1 MKQREH
7 QQQSNFMKISVTKTL
22 LAICLALSSVI
33 KSQDDLLSMVEEP
46 EDKKPK
52 KVYATF
58 KTLKI
63 GNAQT
68 TETVKKKHLDYRIS
82 HRFGNVYDNTTKNPL
97 NDAAQTGFGFD
108 NASDIRNSLEYGILD
123 NLSVGIGRSRLN
135 RVVDGSV
142 KWRFLTQTTNFK
154 IPVSMA
160 FFGSMGYTHRPT
172 SDIYAG
178 VIKNFETKEAHRVSY
193 VSQLIIASKLN
204 NSISLEL
211 LPTYVYRNFIKES
224 TNPENNS
231 TDVNGFVSIGFGGRI
246 KLTKRVSLIG
256 DYYYNLGS
264 FYTNNPN
271 IRNPLSFGAELE
283 TGGHVFSLF
292 FTNASGLIEN
302 TYLPSTTDSWSK
314 GQVKF
319 GFSISRTFA
328 L

>member
-1 MKQREH
+1 
-7 QQQSNFMKISVTKTL
+7 MKITKFKIAAIIL
-22 LAICLALSSVI
+22 LTTAVPSINA
-33 KSQDDLLSMVEEP
+33 QDDLLSLVEEP
-46 EDKKPK
+46 KDTKPK

-82 HRFGNVYDNTTKNPL
+82 HRFGNAYDNTTKNPL

-135 RVVDGSV
+135 KLVDGSV
-142 KWRFLTQTTNFK
+142 KWRFLTQTTDFS
-154 IPVSMA
+154 IPVSVA
-160 FFGSMGYTHRPT
+160 FYGSMGYTHRPT
-172 SDIYAG
+172 TDIYAG
-178 VIKNFETKEAHRVSY
+178 VNKNFATKESHRVNY

-204 NSISLEL
+204 SAISLEL
-211 LPTYVYRNFIKES
+211 LPTYVYRNFIKENIN
-224 TNPENNS
+224 TNNNS
-231 TDVNGFVSIGFGGRI
+231 ADVNGFVSIGFGGRI
-246 KLTKRVSLIG
+246 TVTKRVSVIG
-256 DYYYNLGS
+256 DYYYNVGNY
-264 FYTNNPN
+264 FTNNPN
-271 IRNPLSFGAELE
+271 IKNPLSLGVELE

-292 FTNASGLIEN
+292 FTNATGLVEN
-302 TYLPSTTDSWSK
+302 NYLPYTTDSWTNA
-314 GQVKF
+314 QIKF

>member
-1 MKQREH
+1 
-7 QQQSNFMKISVTKTL
+7 MKISFEKVFL
-22 LAICLALSSVI
+22 FIFLSASI
-33 KSQDDLLSMVEEP
+33 AAKSQDDLLSLVEEP
-46 EDKKPK
+46 VDKKPK

-68 TETVKKKHLDYRIS
+68 TETVKKRHLDYRIS
-82 HRFGNVYDNTTKNPL
+82 HRFGNAYDNTTKNPL
-97 NDAAQTGFGFD
+97 NDAAQSGFGFD

-135 RVVDGSV
+135 KLVDGSV
-142 KWRFLTQTTNFK
+142 KWRFLTQTTNFSV
-154 IPVSMA
+154 PVSIA
-160 FFGSMGYTHRPT
+160 FFGSLGYTHRPT

-178 VIKNFETKEAHRVSY
+178 VIKNFETKEAHRINY
-193 VSQLIIASKLN
+193 VSQFIIASKLN

-224 TNPENNS
+224 INTENNS
-231 TDVNGFVSIGFGGRI
+231 FDENGFLSIGFGGRI

-256 DYYYNLGS
+256 DYFYNVGS
-264 FYTNNPN
+264 FFANNPN
-271 IRNPLSFGAELE
+271 IKNPLSFGAELE

-302 TYLPSTTDSWSK
+302 NYLPSTTDAWSK
-314 GQVKF
+314 GQIKF